1 MIFLPFIIIGIIVI
15 AVALA
20 VYIVIRRFFKIAFIR
35 DDRERTAAQRLNIPW
50 SLYIDDITQGE
61 LNFFDMSAQRVE
73 IKSFDGLTL
82 RGLFV
87 AHPSPKGTVI
97 MMHGYRSDGFADFST
112 VFGFYRSLG
121 FNILLP
127 HQRSHLSSEGRYIT
141 FGLKERYDCL
151 YWAKFAESK
160 AEGDIWLLG
169 VSMGASTVMMAASL
183 SLPERVKGI
192 IADCGFTSPWDEL
205 KYVLKRDYGLP
216 PFPIMH
222 LVNCRFKRLNGVG
235 LKDLSCTDTLKQ
247 CTVPVLFI
255 HGSADDF
262 VPCDMTSE
270 NYDAC
275 TAPKHK
281 YISKGAAHAVTCWVD
296 PRGYR
301 KGVKRFIE
309 KYS

>member
-1 MIFLPFIIIGIIVI
+1 MPFIIVGVLILTVVVAGYIII
-15 AVALA
+15 N
-20 VYIVIRRFFKIAFIR
+20 RFFKIAFIR
-35 DDRERTAAQRLNIPW
+35 DDRERSAAQRLNVPW
-50 SLYIDDITQGE
+50 SIYIDDITKGE
-61 LNFFDMSAQRVE
+61 LNFFDMTAERVQ
-73 IKSFDGLTL
+73 ITSYDGLKL

-87 AHPSPKGTVI
+87 AHPNPKGTVI

-112 VFGFYRSLG
+112 LFGFYRSLG

-127 HQRSHLSSEGRYIT
+127 HQRAHLTSEGKYIT

-151 YWAKFAESK
+151 YWANFVRQK

-169 VSMGASTVMMAASL
+169 VSMGASTVMMASSL
-183 SLPERVKGI
+183 NLPKRVKGI

-205 KYVLKRDYGLP
+205 KYVLKRDYHLP

-222 LVNCRFKRLNGVG
+222 LVNRRFKRICGVG
-235 LKDLSCTDTLKQ
+235 LKDLSCTDTLKK
-247 CTVPVLFI
+247 CSVPVLFI

-262 VPCDMTSE
+262 VPCDMTTE

-275 TAPKHK
+275 KAPKQK
-281 YISKGAAHAVTCWVD
+281 YICKGAAHAVTCWVD

-301 KGVKRFIE
+301 QGVRAFIE

>member
-1 MIFLPFIIIGIIVI
+1 LPFIIIGIIVI

-262 VPCDMTSE
+262 VPCDMSIR
-270 NYDAC
+270 NYEAC
-275 TAPKHK
+275 SGRKKLVTVP
-281 YISKGAAHAVTCWVD
+281 GAGHGLAYAVQ
-296 PRGYR
+296 PQEYLQALRE
-301 KGVKRFIE
+301 FFPE
-309 KYS
+309 E